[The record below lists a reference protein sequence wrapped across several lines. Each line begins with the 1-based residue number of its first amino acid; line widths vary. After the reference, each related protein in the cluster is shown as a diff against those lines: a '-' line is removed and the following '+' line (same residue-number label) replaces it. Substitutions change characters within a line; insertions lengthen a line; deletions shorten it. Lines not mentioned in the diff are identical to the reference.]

1 MKPLLIINHGFL
13 GLEFFFPMQTTLQYK
28 PQEVLFRYYLEKER
42 DRHCV
47 YPIFCCD
54 FDEKWNHEILT
65 PLQYEP
71 LYNINCSENWCKKY
85 TIPHNGART
94 VDKVFGPI
102 MTGASPG

>member
-1 MKPLLIINHGFL
+1 
-13 GLEFFFPMQTTLQYK
+13 MQTPLQYK

-71 LYNINCSENWCKKY
+71 LYNINCSENWVKNIQTRGYKGWCLVN
-85 TIPHNGART
+85 IG
-94 VDKVFGPI
+94 
-102 MTGASPG
+102 